1 MNNLIVST
9 QKQKLEKMITKRQK
23 IQEALEIKKQSPTKR

>member
-23 IQEALEIKKQSPTKR
+23 IQEALEIKK